1 VIIPALPELVDLV
14 TVEGAARGR
23 DPLDQ
28 VAAAEDVAAELR
40 QLGDRLVGYFVE
52 QARAGGCSWAQLGT
66 RRGMTRQGAQQ
77 RYAPQVTSLN
87 LADLR
92 RAGLLPGLTGRAT
105 DCLERAE
112 GHARRF
118 RHDAIGTGHILLGI
132 LDDTDGAAIAVIRT
146 LGGRLDRIRAAA
158 EGALTAQ
165 APSEPVPR
173 VVEGQPQAATAVP
186 IAPDGRRALDA
197 AAVQAR
203 AAGGADVGTE
213 HLLLAIAGAP
223 GPAARVLADNGITP
237 GSAAAAARDLTARYL
252 RARELTSL
260 PGSRSP
266 DPRQERNSI
275 Q

>member
-1 VIIPALPELVDLV
+1 VSIPALPELVNLV
-14 TVEGAARGR
+14 TDEGAVRGR

-77 RYAPQVTSLN
+77 RYAPQVTSLSV
-87 LADLR
+87 ADLR
-92 RAGLLPGLTGRAT
+92 RAGLLADLTQRAA

-118 RHDAIGTGHILLGI
+118 RHEAVGTGHILLGI
-132 LDDTDGAAIAVIRT
+132 LDDTDGAAIEVIRA
-146 LGGRLDRIRAAA
+146 LGGRLDRIRAAV
-158 EGALTAQ
+158 EGMLTAGIP
-165 APSEPVPR
+165 AGPVPR
-173 VVEGQPQAATAVP
+173 LVEGRPQTAVAVP
-186 IAPDGRRALDA
+186 VSPDGRRTLDNA
-197 AAVQAR
+197 AGQAR
-203 AAGGADVGTE
+203 AAGCADTGTE
-213 HLLLAIAGAP
+213 HLLLAIAGTP

-237 GSAAAAARDLTARYL
+237 GPAVAAARDLTARYL

-260 PGSRSP
+260 PG
-266 DPRQERNSI
+266 PRQERNSTR
-275 Q
+275 